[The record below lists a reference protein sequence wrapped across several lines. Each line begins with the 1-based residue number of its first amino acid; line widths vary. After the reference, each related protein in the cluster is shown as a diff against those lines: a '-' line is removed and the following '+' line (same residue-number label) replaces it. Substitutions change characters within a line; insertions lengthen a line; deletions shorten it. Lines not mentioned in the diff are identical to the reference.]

1 MKIEVLYPEIA
12 NLYGDLQNIN
22 YLASCDSKI
31 KVVKTSLNE
40 KPKFISQDIALV
52 YMGTTTE
59 SGQELI
65 RDALKPYVKDLKK
78 RIKENKAILFTG
90 NAIEIL
96 CDYIEDDNNNKIKML
111 GLYPF
116 HAYRVMNK
124 RYNSLWLGEFENMKL
139 VGFKSQ
145 FTHLYGDNSK
155 NYLFKTLR
163 GDGINLENKLEG
175 IKDHNLYA
183 TYVIAPL
190 LVCNPDFAKYM
201 LKLIGIKDPKLKC
214 EEMAYE
220 SYNQRL
226 HDFEEEKR
234 NYRYS

>member
-1 MKIEVLYPEIA
+1 MKIEILYPEIA
-12 NLYGDLQNIN
+12 NLYGDLQNIT
-22 YLASCDSKI
+22 YLASCDSSI
-31 KVVKTSLNE
+31 EIVKTSLNE
-40 KPKFISQDIALV
+40 KPRFVSEDIALV
-52 YMGTTTE
+52 YMGTTSE

-65 RDALKPYVKDLKK
+65 RDALKPYIDDFKK
-78 RIKENKAILFTG
+78 RIADNKLILFTG

-96 CDYIEDDNNNKIKML
+96 GQYIEEDEKRIEML

-116 HAYRVMNK
+116 HAIRQMNK

-145 FTHLYGDNSK
+145 FSHLYGDNSN
-155 NYLFKTLR
+155 NYLFKTIK
-163 GDGINLENKLEG
+163 GDGINLKTKLEG
-175 IKDHNLYA
+175 IKDHSLYA

-190 LVCNPDFAKYM
+190 LVCNPDFTKYI
-201 LKLIGIKDPKLKC
+201 LSLIGIKNPKLKC
-214 EEMAYE
+214 EDIAYE

-226 HDFEEEKR
+226 HDFEEPTR

>member
-1 MKIEVLYPEIA
+1 MKIEILYPEIA
-12 NLYGDLQNIN
+12 NLYGDLQNIS
-22 YLASCDSKI
+22 YLASCDSRI
-31 KVVKTSLNE
+31 EVVKTYLND
-40 KPKFISQDIALV
+40 KPRFVDEDIALV

-65 RDALKPYVKDLKK
+65 KNALTPYINELKK
-78 RIKENKAILFTG
+78 RIEDNKAILFTG

-96 CDYIEDDNNNKIKML
+96 CDYIEEDDKKIEML
-111 GLYPF
+111 GLYHF
-116 HAYRVMNK
+116 HAKRVMNK
-124 RYNSLWLGEFENMKL
+124 RYNSLWLGKYEDIKL

-145 FTHLYGDNSK
+145 FSHLYGDNTN
-155 NYLFKTLR
+155 NYLFDTLR
-163 GDGINLENKLEG
+163 GDGINLQTKLEG

-190 LVCNPDFAKYM
+190 LVCNPDFTKYL
-201 LKLIGIKDPKLKC
+201 LKLIGIDNPKLKC
-214 EEMAYE
+214 EEIAYE

-226 HDFEEEKR
+226 HDFEEPKR

>member
-1 MKIEVLYPEIA
+1 MKIEILYPEVA
-12 NLYGDLQNIN
+12 NLYGDLSNIN
-22 YLASCDSKI
+22 YLASCDPSI
-31 KVVKTSLNE
+31 EVVNTNLNDVPRFVNE
-40 KPKFISQDIALV
+40 DIALV

-65 RDALKPYVKDLKK
+65 RDALKPYVNDLKK
-78 RIKENKAILFTG
+78 RIEDNKVILFTG
-90 NAIEIL
+90 NSIEML
-96 CDYIEDDNNNKIKML
+96 SEYIEVEDKKIEML

-116 HAYRVMNK
+116 HAKRDMNK
-124 RYNSLWLGEFENMKL
+124 RYNSLWLGEFMDMKL

-145 FTHLYGDNSK
+145 FSHLYGDNSN
-155 NYLFKTLR
+155 NYLFKTIR

-183 TYVIAPL
+183 TYIIAPL
-190 LVCNPDFAKYM
+190 LVNNPDFCKYI
-201 LKLIGIKDPKLKC
+201 LKTMGVNNPKLKC
-214 EEMAYE
+214 EEVAYE

>member
-1 MKIEVLYPEIA
+1 MKIEILYPEVA
-12 NLYGDLQNIN
+12 NLYGDLSNIN
-22 YLASCDSKI
+22 YLASCDSSI
-31 KVVKTSLNE
+31 EIVNTNLNDVPRFVNE
-40 KPKFISQDIALV
+40 DIALV

-65 RDALKPYVKDLKK
+65 RDALKPYVNDLKK
-78 RIKENKAILFTG
+78 RIEDNKVILFTG
-90 NAIEIL
+90 NSIEIL
-96 CDYIEDDNNNKIKML
+96 SEYIEVEDKKIEML

-116 HAYRVMNK
+116 HAIRDMNK
-124 RYNSLWLGEFENMKL
+124 RYNSLWLGEFMDMKL

-145 FTHLYGDNSK
+145 FSHLYGDNSN
-155 NYLFKTLR
+155 NYLFKTIR

-183 TYVIAPL
+183 TYIIAPL
-190 LVCNPDFAKYM
+190 LVNNPDFCKYI
-201 LKLIGIKDPKLKC
+201 LKTMGVKNPKLKC
-214 EEMAYE
+214 EEVAYE

-226 HDFEEEKR
+226 HDLEEEKR

>member
-1 MKIEVLYPEIA
+1 MKIEILYPEVA
-12 NLYGDLQNIN
+12 NLYGDLSNIN
-22 YLASCDSKI
+22 YLASCDPSI
-31 KVVKTSLNE
+31 EIVNTNLNDVPRFVNE
-40 KPKFISQDIALV
+40 DIALV

-65 RDALKPYVKDLKK
+65 RDALKPYVNDLKK
-78 RIKENKAILFTG
+78 RIEDNKVILFTG
-90 NAIEIL
+90 NSIEIL
-96 CDYIEDDNNNKIKML
+96 CEYIEVEDKKIEML

-116 HAYRVMNK
+116 HAKRDMNK
-124 RYNSLWLGEFENMKL
+124 RYNSLWLGEFMDTKL

-145 FTHLYGDNSK
+145 FSHLYGDNSN
-155 NYLFKTLR
+155 NYLFKTIR

-183 TYVIAPL
+183 TYIIAPL
-190 LVCNPDFAKYM
+190 LVCNPDFCKYI
-201 LKLIGIKDPKLKC
+201 LKTMGVKNPKLKC
-214 EEMAYE
+214 EEVAYE